1 MTPKRISEDEL
12 PSLLARLPKT
22 IDLESSAARSRAL
35 VRRRGVKSA
44 ASLLRLALGYAAC
57 GLSLR
62 AAAAWAE
69 VAAVASLSDVALLN
83 RLRRAADWLGE
94 IFGTLLSERLSETV
108 TSTDEYRL
116 RLVDATTLCHPGSRK
131 TNWRLHIRCRL
142 GARPQIEQVELSDE
156 HGGETLRRFGR
167 SPGDIEIC
175 DRGYAKATDLA
186 AVVEAGSDFIVRTGW
201 GSVGLRCPDGA
212 PFDLFAA
219 LDGLPELGSAEA
231 TVALT
236 LDRTGRKLLPVRLV
250 MLRVSEAAA
259 ERSRRRA
266 RRKSR
271 KQGKTIRGKTLR
283 AAGFV
288 LLLTSLPA
296 ERFSADDI
304 LALYRLRWQIEL
316 VIKRLKSILHLDQLP
331 AKDPNLA
338 RAWIY
343 SKLIAA
349 LLLDEI
355 TGQVLDTSPCAERNG
370 AATRL
375 TLASPVRLTPD
386 DFAGRFHRAAF
397 ARCLDY
403 SRSTSVPTFA

>member
-1 MTPKRISEDEL
+1 MTPIRISEGEL
-12 PSLLARLPKT
+12 PALLTRLPAT
-22 IDLESSAARSRAL
+22 IDLEASAERSGAL
-35 VRRRGVKSA
+35 LRRRGVKSA
-44 ASLLRLALGYAAC
+44 SSLLRLALGYAAC

-69 VAAVASLSDVALLN
+69 VAAIASLSDVALLN
-83 RLRRAADWLGE
+83 RLRGAADWLGE
-94 IFGTLLSERLSETV
+94 IFGTLLSGQLSETM

-116 RLVDATTLCHPGSRK
+116 RLVDATTLCHPGSHK

-142 GARPQIEQVELSDE
+142 GARPQIEQVALTDE
-156 HGGETLRRFGR
+156 HGGETLRRFER

-201 GSVGLRCPDGA
+201 GSVGFRCLDGA

-219 LDGLPELGSAEA
+219 IDGLPEFGVAEA
-231 TVALT
+231 NVAVT
-236 LDRTGRKLLPVRLV
+236 LDRTGKKLLPMRLI

-259 ERSRRRA
+259 ERSRRRS
-266 RRKSR
+266 RRKSQ
-271 KQGKTIRGKTLR
+271 KEGKTISQKTLR

-296 ERFSADDI
+296 ERFSADHI

-316 VIKRLKSILHLDQLP
+316 VIKRLKSILHLDELP
-331 AKDPNLA
+331 AKDPDLA

-343 SKLIAA
+343 AKLIAA
-349 LLLDEI
+349 LLLDDI
-355 TGQVLDTSPCAERNG
+355 TGQALDSSPCAKRNG
-370 AATRL
+370 SATRL
-375 TLASPVRLTPD
+375 TLAHPMPAAPD
-386 DFAGRFHRAAF
+386 DFVHCHHRAAY
-397 ARCLDY
+397 ARCLDHGCP
-403 SRSTSVPTFA
+403 TPVPTFA